1 VILDT
6 NAVSAL
12 FVGDPD
18 LEAVLAASHRHEL
31 PTIVIGEYRFG
42 LARSRHR
49 KILVPLLDQLIAE
62 SVILNVD
69 LATTEAYAVVR
80 ERLRAKGRPL
90 PENDVWIAALAI
102 QHGLDVVSRDIHF
115 DHVAGLRRRSW

>member
-1 VILDT
+1 MILDT

-12 FVGDPD
+12 FAGDPE
-18 LEAVLAASHRHEL
+18 LESVLAAAARHEL

-49 KILVPLLDQLIAE
+49 RTLLPLLEQLIAE
-62 SVILNVD
+62 SVVLDVD
-69 LATTEAYAVVR
+69 RATTESYAVVR
-80 ERLRAKGRPL
+80 ERLRAKGRPIA
-90 PENDVWIAALAI
+90 ENDVWISALAI
-102 QHGLDVVSRDIHF
+102 QHGFDVVSRDAHF